1 MDRSPL
7 RSKRCRRRGT
17 RSGRAQL
24 RQEVGP
30 QTISLQARLI
40 RGLRRMEQ
48 IRAQVYLVCAEATVY
63 RRPCLQLDA
72 QGPHVHCL
80 AMPLFGPRLLG
91 KCRSHGIQR
100 DDACHSRTRPPA
112 RPIRCDAIV
121 RWAPLLCPPWGS
133 RRSNEKPCLTRQ
145 AWISVCILL
154 SAIMHNAASA
164 AAARQPNWDVRMT
177 LCCNVWAASSASRY
191 FRPEPGPLD
200 RPANRLLYA
209 LSRPLVRTASA
220 GSAETAEPAPATW

>member
-80 AMPLFGPRLLG
+80 AMPLSARVYSGSAGRTASNAMTLATPGRGPLPAPFVVTLLSAGRLF
-91 KCRSHGIQR
+91 
-100 DDACHSRTRPPA
+100 
-112 RPIRCDAIV
+112 
-121 RWAPLLCPPWGS
+121 LCPPWGS

-177 LCCNVWAASSASRY
+177 LCCNVWAASSASRS
-191 FRPEPGPLD
+191 FDTEPGP
-200 RPANRLLYA
+200 
-209 LSRPLVRTASA
+209 T
-220 GSAETAEPAPATW
+220 

>member
-1 MDRSPL
+1 MDQSPL

-24 RQEVGP
+24 RQEVGS

-121 RWAPLLCPPWGS
+121 RWAPLFVSTLGQPPIERKAMPDAPGMDQPFAS
-133 RRSNEKPCLTRQ
+133 CSAQSCITR
-145 AWISVCILL
+145 
-154 SAIMHNAASA
+154 
-164 AAARQPNWDVRMT
+164 RQPRQPGSQIGT
-177 LCCNVWAASSASRY
+177 L
-191 FRPEPGPLD
+191 E
-200 RPANRLLYA
+200 
-209 LSRPLVRTASA
+209 
-220 GSAETAEPAPATW
+220 